1 MTEIREHAVN
11 DGSEDTAALL
21 ARISGQFVAGRSS
34 LPFRTGAAVDTS
46 MKSVSTL
53 AVVMLEEP
61 EETRDRVFAYLQRLE
76 WSTQQV
82 RISIVTD
89 TRAIKAIRPHGW
101 LVEHVMPKDLHQ
113 RLADQEP
120 WSEYAEKRIHQ
131 ALLQLDP
138 AHLLIPGPRS
148 VERRDHLRLC
158 RTVGVEVPF
167 DLLSH

>member
-1 MTEIREHAVN
+1 MTEIREHAVD

-76 WSTQQV
+76 
-82 RISIVTD
+82 
-89 TRAIKAIRPHGW
+89 
-101 LVEHVMPKDLHQ
+101 
-113 RLADQEP
+113 
-120 WSEYAEKRIHQ
+120 
-131 ALLQLDP
+131 
-138 AHLLIPGPRS
+138 
-148 VERRDHLRLC
+148 
-158 RTVGVEVPF
+158 
-167 DLLSH
+167 